1 MTSAEMSTSTR
12 QRITA
17 AVISHER
24 ADRALRCLAAL
35 SAQTVAPDEILVVD
49 SGSRDGTP
57 ERLRAA
63 RPDVRVI
70 ALPAND
76 GPGAARNR
84 ALAEATGELVLMI
97 DDDIY
102 PDPDCLE
109 QLLRAKEAQPAE
121 ILVPRILLEPERHIV
136 QCEGGAPHV
145 MGTLVL
151 TNGFTP
157 LSEIHSD
164 AARYQNATP
173 SGVLLVERDPVRA
186 AGGFDE
192 SYFFY
197 LEDLE
202 MSLRARILG
211 LRILSV
217 PRAVVRHDR
226 GTGTALAF
234 RGEGPYPRERAY
246 LLMRNRLRTIA
257 THFAGRTLLGL
268 APALLLYEFATLLFA
283 LARGWGGAWL
293 DAWRWM
299 FLHRHEIVRKRRSI
313 QERRRVPDRE
323 LLVGGPLPAAPGLLG
338 SRAHKALFDL
348 LGAFLSGWWGLVR
361 PVV

>member
-1 MTSAEMSTSTR
+1 MKP
-12 QRITA
+12 RITA

-35 SAQTVAPDEILVVD
+35 SAQSVAPEEILVVD

-57 ERLRAA
+57 EKLRAA

-70 ALPAND
+70 ELPGNL

-84 ALAEATGELVLMI
+84 ALEEAEGELVLLI

-109 QLLRAKEAQPAE
+109 ELLRAKERMPAE
-121 ILVPRILLEPERHIV
+121 ILVPRIVLEPERDIV

-145 MGTLVL
+145 IGTLVL
-151 TNGFTP
+151 TNGFKP
-157 LSEIHSD
+157 LASITSD
-164 AARYQNATP
+164 TASYQNAAP
-173 SGVLLVERDPVRA
+173 SGVLLVEREPVSA
-186 AGGFDE
+186 AGGFDA

-234 RGEGPYPRERAY
+234 RGAGSYPRERAH
-246 LLMRNRLRTIA
+246 LLMRNRLRTLA

-268 APALLLYEFATLLFA
+268 APALLVYEVATLLFA

-293 DAWRWM
+293 DAWRWV
-299 FLHRHEIVRKRRSI
+299 FAHREEIARKRRWI

-338 SRAHKALFDL
+338 SGVQKFLFDL
-348 LGAFLSGWWGLVR
+348 LGGFLSGWWRLVR
-361 PVV
+361 SVV

>member
-1 MTSAEMSTSTR
+1 MRPAISAV
-12 QRITA
+12 
-17 AVISHER
+17 VISHER
-24 ADRALRCLAAL
+24 ADAALRCIVALA
-35 SAQTVAPDEILVVD
+35 AQTVAPDEILVVD

-57 ERLRAA
+57 ERLRAE
-63 RPDVRVI
+63 RPEVRVVE
-70 ALPAND
+70 LGAND

-84 ALAEATGELVLMI
+84 GLAEAKNELVLLI

-109 QLLRAKEAQPAE
+109 QLLAAKEAMPAE
-121 ILVPRILLEPERHIV
+121 ILVPRILLEPERDIV
-136 QCEGGAPHV
+136 QCEGGAPHLV
-145 MGTLVL
+145 GTLVL

-157 LSEIHSD
+157 LSAIASD
-164 AARYQNATP
+164 APSYQNACP
-173 SGVLLVERDPVRA
+173 SGVLLVERGPVLE
-186 AGGFDE
+186 AGGFDA

-226 GTGTALAF
+226 GTGTTLAF
-234 RGEGPYPRERAY
+234 RGQGSYPRERAY
-246 LLMRNRLRTIA
+246 LLMRNRLRTLA

-268 APALLLYEFATLLFA
+268 APALLVYELATACYA

-293 DAWRWM
+293 QAWRWV
-299 FLHRHEIVRKRRSI
+299 LAHRREIASKRRWI
-313 QERRRVPDRE
+313 QERRRVKDRE
-323 LLVGGPLPAAPGLLG
+323 LLVGGPLPVAPGLIG
-338 SRAHKALFDL
+338 SQLQKSLFEL
-348 LGAFLSGWWGLVR
+348 LGGFLSGWWRLVR